1 MTERKLKKLFIAPIF
16 RTITL
21 SLFLSGTLLLAG
33 CTTART
39 PNAKQP
45 NQLVVATDINL
56 PGFST
61 FNDEPFG
68 YQYDLLTAYAAY
80 LGMELRVIP
89 DQSPAQAETQLAENR
104 FDMVSVSWNHITD
117 ANNIAIPLY
126 SANYVVLALKKDA
139 RTMRADAENIHSLL
153 EGKRVLISQGF
164 SGSPAYDKL
173 LNALRGTDTY
183 LSSRNCFD
191 LLEELSL
198 GKVDFL
204 ICERSEAHLGC
215 ALVRNVAEVYE
226 FEEEVPVYVLF
237 NPEHAQLAH
246 NFSGWLAAYKRSDEY
261 AELNRLYFD
270 SGMADQ
276 IITRGIRE
284 REKGALSVYDETFKT
299 ICRRE
304 NIDWRLVAAIAYNES
319 KFNPY
324 MVSPRGARGM
334 MQIMPAV
341 ARQFKVPAE
350 EVMDPEQNITLAIKL
365 IKTLEKSL
373 RIAPGTDFDNRTSLI
388 LACYNG
394 GIGHVLDARKLA
406 AKYGKNPDSWDDVAY
421 FLQQKASEEVADD
434 EVVQS
439 GVFTGS
445 PETLAFVSNVI
456 TRYHAYCNRVA
467 E

>member
-1 MTERKLKKLFIAPIF
+1 MTERKLKKLFAAPIF
-16 RTITL
+16 RTIAL
-21 SLFLSGTLLLAG
+21 SLLLPGILLSAG

-45 NQLVVATDINL
+45 DQLVIATDINL

-61 FNDEPFG
+61 LNGEPFG
-68 YQYDLLTAYAAY
+68 YQYDLLTAYADY

-89 DQSPAQAETQLAENR
+89 DMSPARAEAQLAANR
-104 FDMVSVSWNHITD
+104 LDMVSISWNRITD
-117 ANNIAIPLY
+117 ANNVAVPLY
-126 SANYVVLALKKDA
+126 STTYVVLALKREA
-139 RTMRADAENIHSLL
+139 RTQRADADIHALL
-153 EGKRVLISQGF
+153 EGKRVVISQGF

-173 LNALRGTDTY
+173 LDALRGTDTY
-183 LSSRNCFD
+183 LSSRNYFA

-204 ICERSEAHLGC
+204 ICERSEARLGC
-215 ALVRNVAEVYE
+215 ALVRNVTEVYE
-226 FEEEVPVYVLF
+226 FDEEVPVYVLF
-237 NPEHAQLAH
+237 NPEHAQLAL
-246 NFSGWLAAYKRSDEY
+246 NFSDWLAAYRCSDEY
-261 AELNRLYFD
+261 VELNRLYFD
-270 SGMADQ
+270 RGMADR
-276 IITRGIRE
+276 IVTRGIRE
-284 REKGALSVYDETFKT
+284 RDKGALSVYDETFKT

-304 NIDWRLVAAIAYNES
+304 KIDWRLVAAIAYNES

-324 MVSPRGARGM
+324 LVSPRGARGM

-365 IKTLEKSL
+365 IKTIEKSL
-373 RIAPGTDFDNRTSLI
+373 RIAPETDFDNRTSLI

-406 AKYGKNPDSWDDVAY
+406 AKYGKNPDSWTDVAH
-421 FLQQKASEEVADD
+421 FLQQKASEEVASD
-434 EVVQS
+434 EVVRS

-456 TRYHAYCNRVA
+456 IRYHAYCNRVA